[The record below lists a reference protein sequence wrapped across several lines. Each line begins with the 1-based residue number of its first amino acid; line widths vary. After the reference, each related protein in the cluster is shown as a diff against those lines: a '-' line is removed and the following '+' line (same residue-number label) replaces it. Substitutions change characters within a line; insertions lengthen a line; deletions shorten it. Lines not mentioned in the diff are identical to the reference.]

1 MQGFH
6 WDQLEYSITE
16 PETGEKFNIRVELDQ
31 VTYTI
36 LLRRYNELF
45 ETDGQEPPVGD
56 DGESEAPF
64 DIPGFPFE
72 MSTGKIDHDYMNA
85 RFEKFRKILSQGGAA
100 AENLERA
107 ATELHKSFATL
118 TQEEQKYANIFL
130 NDIQR
135 GDVIP
140 KEGKTFRDYL
150 TEYMAR
156 AHDDRIH
163 RFAEA
168 LGLSEQLLRDLMGS
182 NVTASNINEF
192 GRLDELKKTV
202 DLKKAAAF
210 FSKGGP
216 TLPPLLVKA
225 RLDGELRRFILSGGF
240 DVPAQG

>member
-1 MQGFH
+1 M
-6 WDQLEYSITE
+6 
-16 PETGEKFNIRVELDQ
+16 
-31 VTYTI
+31 TYTI
-36 LLRRYNELF
+36 LLKRYNELF
-45 ETDGQEPPVGD
+45 ERDEQNPPTGD
-56 DGESEAPF
+56 DGGSEAPF

-72 MSTGKIDHDYMNA
+72 VSTGKIDHDYLNS
-85 RFEKFRKILSQGGAA
+85 RFEKYRKVLTQKGVA
-100 AENLERA
+100 AEDLARA
-107 ATELHKSFATL
+107 ETELHKSFAL
-118 TQEEQKYANIFL
+118 LSQEEQKYAMIFL
-130 NDIQR
+130 NDILG

-140 KEGKTFRDYL
+140 EEGKSFRDYL

-168 LGLSEQLLRDLMGS
+168 LLRDLMSS

-192 GRLDELKKTV
+192 GRLDGLKKTV
-202 DLKKAAAF
+202 DLKKATAF

>member
-1 MQGFH
+1 M
-6 WDQLEYSITE
+6 
-16 PETGEKFNIRVELDQ
+16 
-31 VTYTI
+31 TYTI
-36 LLRRYNELF
+36 LLKRYNELF
-45 ETDGQEPPVGD
+45 DTGGKDPQ
-56 DGESEAPF
+56 DGENGVDEAPF

-72 MSTGKIDHDYMNA
+72 VSTGVIDHDYMNA

-100 AENLERA
+100 AEDLERA
-107 ATELHKSFATL
+107 ETELHKSFATL

-140 KEGKTFRDYL
+140 EEGKTFRDYL

-168 LGLSEQLLRDLMGS
+168 LGLSEALLRDLMS
-182 NVTASNINEF
+182 SHVTASNINEF

-210 FSKGGP
+210 FSKGGQS
-216 TLPPLLVKA
+216 LPLLLVKA

-240 DVPAQG
+240 DVNNKC